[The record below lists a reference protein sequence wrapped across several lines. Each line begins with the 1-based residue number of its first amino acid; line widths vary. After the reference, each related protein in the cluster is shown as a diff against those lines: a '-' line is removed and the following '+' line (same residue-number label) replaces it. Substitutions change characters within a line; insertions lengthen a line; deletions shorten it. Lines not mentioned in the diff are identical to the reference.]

1 MAAGD
6 GPVGVEMLQV
16 KQFFKLFRISTNG
29 IGEVDLDLGF
39 WQCQNGDRRT
49 PAHSQVGIKKKKKKL
64 PSRSKKKCGDKDT
77 TNDYR
82 EEEIAILPAPR
93 N

>member
-6 GPVGVEMLQV
+6 GPVGAQILQV
-16 KQFFKLFRISTNG
+16 KQFCKLFRISTNG
-29 IGEVDLDLGF
+29 IGEADLDLGF
-39 WQCQNGDRRT
+39 WQCHKGDRRT
-49 PAHSQVGIKKKKKKL
+49 PVLSQVSKKNNHT
-64 PSRSKKKCGDKDT
+64 SRSKKKCRHKDMA
-77 TNDYR
+77 NDYK